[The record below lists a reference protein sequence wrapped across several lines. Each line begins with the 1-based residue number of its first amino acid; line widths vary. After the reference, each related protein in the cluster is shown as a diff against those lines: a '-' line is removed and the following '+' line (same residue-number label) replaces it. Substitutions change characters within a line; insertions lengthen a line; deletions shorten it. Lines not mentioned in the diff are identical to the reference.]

1 MLPVILT
8 DGDGV
13 WVVGVGRDSSKVGKK
28 LLPILLTKVWQGQ
41 YSTGLGVQCMMY
53 TSCKGKA
60 QNHGAGWMG

>member
-53 TSCKGKA
+53 TSCKG
-60 QNHGAGWMG
+60 